1 MKTTVKKLY
10 NFFIFFKLR
19 KGVPME
25 NIQIDLEKGS
35 IFYHYKNLKLYE
47 YLGPCKI
54 QENNEWIEAVIY
66 KEYKSLVDSGLFVR
80 TKKEFLE
87 KFKRR

>member
-1 MKTTVKKLY
+1 MKNKKMEIKSEMLP
-10 NFFIFFKLR
+10 IEDQDILR
-19 KGVPME
+19 P
-25 NIQIDLEKGS
+25 GS

-54 QENNEWIEAVIY
+54 QENDEWVEAVIY

>member
-1 MKTTVKKLY
+1 M
-10 NFFIFFKLR
+10 NI
-19 KGVPME
+19 E

-54 QENNEWIEAVIY
+54 QENDEWVEAVIY

-87 KFKRR
+87 KFKRRW